1 MKRIALVFFILLN
14 SSFSSAQ
21 KMQLPAFI
29 TDSLNNYIT
38 QGMLN
43 WEIPGL
49 SIAIVKDGKV
59 IFIKGYGTRKLG
71 DNQPVNE
78 QTLFMIGSNTKAF
91 TATALS
97 ILQASGAMSLTDK
110 VQKWMPGFR
119 LQDSLATRE
128 INIVDLLSHRLGLES
143 YQGDFTYWS
152 SNLTRQQV
160 IQKLSLIEPAYSF
173 RSGYGYCNA
182 AYVTAGELIPAITGK
197 SWEQTVRESILA
209 PLKMDRTLI
218 LSREFENAEN
228 AASPHTMV
236 DYKLTS
242 IPIANIDNL
251 APAGSMSSNAVDM
264 AKWLLAQLA
273 GGEIEGKQLI
283 PTEALQTT
291 RTVSSIVFTDTRD
304 NQETHFYLYGLG
316 LFMSDRNG
324 KILYSHL
331 GGIDG
336 FLSTVMFVPE
346 DKLGV
351 VVLTNT
357 DQNKFSQ
364 NLTNEIVN
372 AFFGL
377 PYKGYSDKSLF
388 QFKKGNIIS
397 KSRIDSLRNVINLN
411 FSPDLP
417 LETFTGMYENEV
429 YGRIE
434 IKLKNR
440 ELNIHFSNHPNLTGK
455 LEHIKNNEFLCS
467 YSNPIMGIVE
477 VPFTIVSGKVT
488 ELVLRVSD
496 FVEKT
501 PYKFI
506 KKN

>member
-1 MKRIALVFFILLN
+1 MKRIALVFTILLN
-14 SSFSSAQ
+14 GIFSNAQ
-21 KMQLPAFI
+21 ERPLPAFI
-29 TDSLNNYIT
+29 ADSLNSYIT
-38 QGMLN
+38 QGMHN

-59 IFIKGYGTRKLG
+59 IFIKGYGTTKLESK
-71 DNQPVNE
+71 QLVNE

-97 ILQASGAMSLTDK
+97 VLQASGAVSLADK
-110 VQKWMPGFR
+110 VEKWMPGFR
-119 LQDSLATRE
+119 LRDTLATHE
-128 INIVDLLSHRLGLES
+128 INIVDLLSHRLGFAS

-152 SNLTRQQV
+152 SNLNRLQV
-160 IQKLSLIEPAYSF
+160 IQKMSLIEPAYSF

-197 SWEQTVRESILA
+197 SWEQTVRESILT
-209 PLKMDRTLI
+209 PLKMDKTLM
-218 LSREFENAEN
+218 LAREFKNAEN

-236 DYKLTS
+236 DYKLKS

-251 APAGSMSSNAVDM
+251 APAGSMSSNAEDM
-264 AKWLLAQLA
+264 AKWLLVQLA
-273 GGEIEGKQLI
+273 NGEIDGKQII
-283 PTEALQTT
+283 PAEALQTT
-291 RTVSSIVFTDTRD
+291 RTASSIVFTDTRD
-304 NQETHFYLYGLG
+304 NQETHFYLYGFG
-316 LFMSDRNG
+316 LFISDRNG
-324 KILYSHL
+324 KIVYSHL

-346 DKLGV
+346 DKLGI

-364 NLTNEIVN
+364 NLANEVVN

-377 PYKGYSDKSLF
+377 PYKGYSNKSLA
-388 QFKKGNIIS
+388 QYKKGNIIS
-397 KSRIDSLRNVINLN
+397 KSRIDSLRKVIDLN
-411 FSPDLP
+411 YSPDLP
-417 LETFTGMYENEV
+417 LETYTGTYENEV

-434 IKLKNR
+434 IKLENR
-440 ELNIHFSNHPNLTGK
+440 SLNIYFSNHPDLVGS
-455 LEHIKNNEFLCS
+455 LEHIRNNNFLCT

-477 VPFTIVSGKVT
+477 VPFAINSGKVT

-496 FVEKT
+496 FVENT
-501 PYKFI
+501 PYEF
-506 KKN
+506 KKQN